1 MRQIKLIRVSMCCNE
16 AQPNGAVKPVN
27 LDYYMEAE
35 TFGRAEEIAVGDL
48 GAQEVRGMSRVSFAD
63 YKDYS
68 DGDAECGLFKVLSD
82 LVTVNEATGKE
93 KKTRIVSLAKGRSVE
108 SVTEIFRKET
118 MGLGEVLAGVVRLK
132 VEDVLFN

>member
-68 DGDAECGLFKVLSD
+68 DGEAECGFFKVLSD

-108 SVTEIFRKET
+108 SVTEISGRRRWGSTKSLR
-118 MGLGEVLAGVVRLK
+118 GL
-132 VEDVLFN
+132 